1 MGNRS
6 NDDFQNIKE
15 LLASAYIKR
24 KNKIAILEKIN
35 NEVVSYTVERLQ
47 RDVNALGTKLVD
59 MGLKGK
65 HIAIVG
71 ENSYRWAVS
80 YLAVI
85 NGVGVAVPL
94 DKELPKSSL
103 VKLLSAG
110 NVNVLI
116 FSEMFSSMIKD
127 IKSEYDRLET
137 CICMDENKDGYI
149 NLNELIEAGEMILI
163 DGNEEYVNSRIDEN
177 ALSVIVFTSGTTGPN
192 KGVMLSHHNLMTV
205 VKMAT
210 EYFKEYKYTISVLPL
225 HHIYENVCQLLSPI
239 NVGATI
245 FFNDSLKYLPNNL
258 KTFRPEMTV
267 MVPLFLETMHKQMI
281 KEINKR
287 GFMGVFNKAVKI
299 SNWLLKFK
307 IDLRRCMFRQ
317 ILSFFGGRLRT
328 IVCGGAYLRPEL
340 VKSYRDIGINVIN
353 GYGITEC
360 SPLIS
365 VNIGENLKDE
375 SVGKIVNYNQVKI
388 KHPDNDGIGEIF
400 VKGDNV
406 MLGYY
411 KDHESTKNS
420 FEDGWFNT
428 GDLGYVDEYNN
439 LFVTGRKKNLI
450 VLSNGKNVHPEE
462 LESYVLEVMNYVKE
476 VVVYTSKNVGGG
488 DMIVASIFLDNEF
501 LQQYNDEEIRKII
514 ARDLAVVNSN
524 FPAFKKIHHM
534 FIRENEFEKN
544 TSQKIIRDV
553 FLKEVVKNGG
563 KG

>member
-6 NDDFQNIKE
+6 SEDFKNIKE
-15 LLASAYIKR
+15 LLASACVKR
-24 KNKIAILEKIN
+24 KNKIAISEKIN
-35 NEVVSYTVERLQ
+35 NEIVSYTVERLQ
-47 RDVNALGTKLVD
+47 RDVNALGTKLID
-59 MGLKGK
+59 MGLKDK
-65 HIAIVG
+65 HIAIIG

-94 DKELPKSSL
+94 DKELPKNSL

-110 NVNVLI
+110 DVNVLI
-116 FSEMFSSMIKD
+116 FSKMFSSMIKD
-127 IKSEYDRLET
+127 IKSGYSGLET
-137 CICMDENKDGYI
+137 FICMDDNTDGYVT
-149 NLNELIEAGEMILI
+149 LNELIEAGEMLLT
-163 DGNEEYVNSRIDEN
+163 DGNEEYINSRIDEN

-239 NVGATI
+239 NVGAII

-258 KTFRPEMTV
+258 KIFKPEMTV
-267 MVPLFLETMHKQMI
+267 MVPLFLETMYKQMI

-287 GFMGVFNKAVKI
+287 GFMGVFNRAVKI

-307 IDLRRCMFRQ
+307 IDLRRCMFRH
-317 ILSFFGGRLRT
+317 ILGFFGGRLRT

-340 VKSYRDIGINVIN
+340 VKNYREIGINVIN

-365 VNIGENLKDE
+365 VNIGENLKDD
-375 SVGKIVNYNQVKI
+375 SVGKIVQYNKVKI
-388 KHPDNDGIGEIF
+388 NNPDKNGIGEIL

-411 KDHESTKNS
+411 KDNESTKNS
-420 FEDGWFNT
+420 LKDGWFNT

-439 LFVTGRKKNLI
+439 LFITGRKKNLI

-462 LESYVLEVMNYVKE
+462 LESYVIEVMKYVKE

-488 DMIVASIFLDNEF
+488 DMIEASIFLDNEF
-501 LQQYNDEEIRKII
+501 LQQYNDEEIRKIVD
-514 ARDLAVVNSN
+514 RHLAVVNSN
-524 FPAFKKIHHM
+524 LPGFKNIHHM
-534 FIRENEFEKN
+534 FIRENEFEKT

-553 FLKEVVKNGG
+553 FLKEVVKNGE
-563 KG
+563 KS

>member
-6 NDDFQNIKE
+6 SEDFKNIKE
-15 LLASAYIKR
+15 LLASACVKR
-24 KNKIAILEKIN
+24 KNKIAISEKIN
-35 NEVVSYTVERLQ
+35 NEIVSYTVERLQ
-47 RDVNALGTKLVD
+47 RDVNALGTKLID
-59 MGLKGK
+59 MGLKDK
-65 HIAIVG
+65 HIAIIG

-94 DKELPKSSL
+94 DKELPKNSL

-110 NVNVLI
+110 DVNVLI
-116 FSEMFSSMIKD
+116 FSKMFSSMIKD
-127 IKSEYDRLET
+127 IKSGYSGLET
-137 CICMDENKDGYI
+137 FICMDDNTDGYVT
-149 NLNELIEAGEMILI
+149 LNELIEAGEMLLT
-163 DGNEEYVNSRIDEN
+163 DGNEEYINSRIDEN

-239 NVGATI
+239 NVGAII

-258 KTFRPEMTV
+258 KIFKPEMTV
-267 MVPLFLETMHKQMI
+267 MVPLFLETMYKQMI

-287 GFMGVFNKAVKI
+287 GFMGVFNRAVKI

-307 IDLRRCMFRQ
+307 IDLRSCMFRH
-317 ILSFFGGRLRT
+317 ILGFFGGRLRT

-340 VKSYRDIGINVIN
+340 VKNYREIGINVIN

-365 VNIGENLKDE
+365 VNIGENLKDD
-375 SVGKIVNYNQVKI
+375 SVGKIVQYNKVKI
-388 KHPDNDGIGEIF
+388 NNPDKNGIGEIL

-411 KDHESTKNS
+411 KDNESTKNS
-420 FEDGWFNT
+420 LKDGWFNT

-439 LFVTGRKKNLI
+439 LFITGRKKNLI

-462 LESYVLEVMNYVKE
+462 LESYVIEVMKYVKE

-501 LQQYNDEEIRKII
+501 LQQYSDEEIRKIVD
-514 ARDLAVVNSN
+514 RDLAVVNSN
-524 FPAFKKIHHM
+524 LPGFKKIHHM
-534 FIRENEFEKN
+534 FIRENEFEKT